1 MQAYKWLK
9 PGAIDPDTGATWS
22 TDGWTPMRRLFSK
35 KRSVAYPPE
44 DLAATLE
51 SELWEIEAAGKVEPY
66 QLVKTLE
73 PVGFTAKRGRLVRRI
88 DAWND
93 EAAGEVAKESILR
106 ARDLLAEAMG
116 KVADLGLGDSAALR
130 DLAGPLAAARTR
142 ANIEAAAA
150 RFENLPRLQQV
161 TTEVPAVA
169 VSGLRSTGLML
180 WEAAAAVMTEPAGEA
195 ARLAANA
202 RAMAAGR
209 MVFAKAAEAGESDFN
224 AVWARV
230 MTAGYNERRLLAASL
245 RQRLG
250 L

>member
-9 PGAIDPDTGATWS
+9 PGAVDPDTGATWN

-44 DLAATLE
+44 DLAATFE
-51 SELWEIEAAGKVEPY
+51 PELWEIEADGKVEPY
-66 QLVKTLE
+66 QLVKTVE

-130 DLAGPLAAARTR
+130 DLAGPLAAAQTR
-142 ANIEAAAA
+142 ADIEAAAA
-150 RFENLPRLQQV
+150 RFENLPPGILSA
-161 TTEVPAVA
+161 EVPVVA
-169 VSGLRSTGLML
+169 VSGLRSNGLML

-209 MVFAKAAEAGESDFN
+209 MDFAKAAEAGESDIN
-224 AVWARV
+224 AVLDRV
-230 MTAGYNERRLLAASL
+230 VTAGYNERRLLAASL